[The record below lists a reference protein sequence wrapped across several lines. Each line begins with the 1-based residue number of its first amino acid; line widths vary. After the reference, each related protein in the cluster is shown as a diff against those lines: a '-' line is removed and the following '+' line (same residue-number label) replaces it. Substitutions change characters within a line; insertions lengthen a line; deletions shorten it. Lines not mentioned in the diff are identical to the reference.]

1 MLVQELR
8 KAKAERNEEVGKQ
21 IALQLG
27 KRLRARKIQLLAKDP
42 L

>member
-8 KAKAERNEEVGKQ
+8 KARAERNVEVGKQ

-27 KRLRARKIQLLAKDP
+27 KRLRTRKIQLLAKDP